1 MSETR
6 YTFCRICETM
16 CGIAVTVE
24 HNRVTAIAP
33 DPEHVASRGYSC
45 VKGVHFDQVQHS
57 PDRILHPMKRLGD
70 RWERI
75 TWDQALAEIGARLR
89 ALVQSHGPQAVGY
102 YGGAST
108 GVNLIAPLF
117 RGAFFAALGTR
128 SIYGNSSLDCAN
140 KFRVCEDMYGHC
152 FRLPFPDVD
161 HSQFLLF
168 LGANPAVSGG
178 GLFHLPNPVQRL
190 RAVVRRGGR
199 VVFVNPRRTETSR
212 AGEHLFIRPDTDVF
226 FLAAFLNELITR
238 GHVDRERVERYMTGF
253 EELRQVVAPW
263 TPERAAAVTGIDT
276 GTLRDLVAAYA
287 AADGAALHMSTGV
300 NQGRHGTLCSW
311 LLECINAVSGNLD
324 RRGGSLMGQGIFD
337 WPAEG
342 KRTGQSMR
350 TVDRRDGMPTIVGS
364 YPTSLLADD
373 ILRPEADRVRAL
385 IVEAGNPLLVAPNPR
400 DHLTDAVRQLDL
412 VVSIDL
418 FRNETGNLA
427 HYILPATTFLERADL
442 PYAMHSL
449 LGDTPV
455 RYICYTDPI
464 LEPPPDVRPEWWIYA
479 RLGHATG
486 LTLFGSRLR
495 HWAVQLNAWLALS
508 RWGRLLAATPERLI
522 SAMLRR
528 SGVGSRRE
536 HLRKWPHG
544 RLLEDNQPGTFLG
557 TARVL
562 TDDGKVHLAPAE
574 IVTHA
579 RHLEQSYAREL
590 QDRERLKL
598 ITKRELRSLN
608 SWLHNNP
615 RLVSDR
621 TNYLYVHPDD
631 AAQLAVREGD
641 LVEVT
646 SAFDAVQVPVR
657 VTDEMM
663 PGTVALPYGWGHADA
678 DGLSVAQQHP
688 GVNSNHLAGDGLQNV
703 EALSGM
709 SHLSGIVVDVRA
721 VEPAWKRGAL

>member
-1 MSETR
+1 
-6 YTFCRICETM
+6 M

-24 HNRVTAIAP
+24 NNRVTNIAP
-33 DPEHVASRGYSC
+33 DREHVATRGYSC

-57 PDRILHPMKRLGD
+57 PDRILHPMKRIGD

-75 TWDQALAEIGARLR
+75 TWDQALAEIGARVR
-89 ALVQSHGPQAVGY
+89 ALVQQHGPQTVGY
-102 YGGAST
+102 YGGASC

-117 RGAFFAALGTR
+117 RGAFFAAIGTR
-128 SIYGNSSLDCAN
+128 SMYGNSSLDCAN
-140 KFRVCEDMYGHC
+140 KFRVCQDMYGHC
-152 FRLPFPDVD
+152 FRLPYPDVD
-161 HSQFLLF
+161 HSRFLLF

-199 VVFVNPRRTETSR
+199 VVFVNPRRTETAR
-212 AGEHLFIRPDTDVF
+212 AGEHIFIRPDTDVF
-226 FLAAFLNELITR
+226 FLAAFLREMIAR
-238 GHVDRERVERYMTGF
+238 GDVDLPRVERYMTGF
-253 EELRQVVAPW
+253 EVLRDVVALW
-263 TPERAAAVTGIDT
+263 TPERAAAVTGISAA
-276 GTLRDLVAAYA
+276 TLRDLVTGFA
-287 AADGAALHMSTGV
+287 AAEGAALHMSTGV
-300 NQGRHGTLCSW
+300 NQGRHGTVCAW

-324 RRGGSLMGQGIFD
+324 RRGGSLIGQGIFD

-342 KRTGQSMR
+342 KRSGQP
-350 TVDRRDGMPTIVGS
+350 VCAVERRDGMPTIVGN

-373 ILRPEADRVRAL
+373 ILRSDGNRLTAV
-385 IVEAGNPLLVAPNPR
+385 IVEAGNPLLVAPNPGGR
-400 DHLTDAVRQLDL
+400 LTEAFRRLDL

-418 FRNETGNLA
+418 FRNETANLA

-455 RYICYTDPI
+455 RYISYTDAVVDA
-464 LEPPPDVRPEWWIYA
+464 PPDVRPEWWIYT
-479 RLGHATG
+479 RLAHAAG

-495 HWAVQLNAWLALS
+495 HWAVQLNARLALS
-508 RWGRLLAATPERLI
+508 RWGRMFAATPERLI

-544 RLLEDNQPGTFLG
+544 RLLDENQPGTFLG
-557 TARVL
+557 TPRVL

-574 IVTHA
+574 IVAEA
-579 RHLEQSYAREL
+579 RRLEQSYAHEVR
-590 QDRERLKL
+590 DRDRLKL

-608 SWLHNNP
+608 SWMHNNP
-615 RLVSDR
+615 RLVSDK

-631 AAQLAVREGD
+631 AAQRAIRDGD
-641 LVEVT
+641 VVEVT
-646 SAFDAVQVPVR
+646 SAFDSLQVPVR

-663 PGTVALPYGWGHADA
+663 PGTVALPYGWGHAEA
-678 DGLSVAQQHP
+678 DGLRVAQQHP
-688 GVNSNHLAGDGLQNV
+688 GVNSNLLAGDGPANV
-703 EALSGM
+703 DPLSGM
-709 SHLSGIVVDVRA
+709 AHLSGIVVDVRA
-721 VEPAWKRGAL
+721 VEPA